1 MMHEIN
7 KSSCS
12 TACGSEC
19 KLVYNIFPRIPGR
32 NQRVTISFSAT
43 RDIIGVTDI
52 GRKSENCWGCGT
64 LGTGVTIADNQ
75 ETGTLPELKDKFS
88 RLDQQ

>member
-1 MMHEIN
+1 MPITAN
-7 KSSCS
+7 WSTISSLGI
-12 TACGSEC
+12 A
-19 KLVYNIFPRIPGR
+19 GR